1 MSLSRPLSCGQAQ
14 HVARGVDTQV
24 PECQREQVATR
35 MTPSEEQARKQQIL
49 HAARWCF
56 LNLGYAQ
63 TSLKGIAERAN
74 LARPLLYRAFA
85 DKTEIFVAVL
95 QDGFDERYRA
105 AEEVAGSK
113 RSRRERLM
121 RTCELLL
128 LEPWADMANAP
139 KAPEFFEVC
148 SQLAPKVEE
157 KQQRRVVKC
166 LQLVLGTRELT
177 EVFLLAL
184 EGVEG
189 DLPSSAVLRRRVE
202 LLVERF
208 VA

>member
-1 MSLSRPLSCGQAQ
+1 
-14 HVARGVDTQV
+14 
-24 PECQREQVATR
+24 

-49 HAARWCF
+49 RAARWCF

-63 TSLKGIAERAN
+63 TSLKGIAQRAG

-95 QDGFDERYRA
+95 QDGFEERCRA
-105 AEEVAGSK
+105 AEEVASSK
-113 RSRRERLM
+113 LNRRERLM
-121 RTCELLL
+121 RACDLLL

-139 KAPEFFEVC
+139 KALEFFEVC
-148 SQLAPKVEE
+148 SELAPKVEE
-157 KQQRRVVKC
+157 KQRRRVVKC
-166 LQLVLGTRELT
+166 VQLMLGTRELT
-177 EVFLLAL
+177 DVFLLAL
-184 EGVEG
+184 EGIES
-189 DLPSSAVLRRRVE
+189 DLPTTAVLRRRVE